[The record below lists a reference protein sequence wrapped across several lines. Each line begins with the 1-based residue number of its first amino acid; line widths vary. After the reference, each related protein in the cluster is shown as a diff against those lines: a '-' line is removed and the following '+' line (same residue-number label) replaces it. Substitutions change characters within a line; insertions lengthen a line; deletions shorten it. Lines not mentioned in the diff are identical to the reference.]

1 MQDIPKID
9 KTKVRIVFANSEDKM
24 QIANNIVEQFH
35 GYVASKKTVGRCLK
49 YLIAYEGS
57 YVGTFWVGSGFKPT
71 PKSILNYFGKS
82 QREFD
87 SIFNQVADNK
97 RFCLVQSI
105 PNLGSITLSLIRKQ
119 VKQDWANLYGDDL
132 IAVITTI
139 GGDRK
144 GSVYLAD
151 NWKVIGETSGLPSDR
166 KAVSMKWNNSDEI
179 NDRFIKPTGE
189 NKKTILITT
198 SLGNYKFV
206 NNSVPSVK
214 AEEQL
219 ILI

>member
-1 MQDIPKID
+1 MQDRMTID
-9 KTKVRIVFANSEDKM
+9 KAKVGIVFANSEDKI

-49 YLIAYEGS
+49 YLIDYQNT

-71 PKSILNYFGKS
+71 PKSILDYFGKS
-82 QREFD
+82 QKEFD
-87 SIFNQVADNK
+87 LIFNQVADNK
-97 RFCLVQSI
+97 RFCLVESI
-105 PNLGSITLSLIRKQ
+105 PNLGSITLSLIRKRI
-119 VKQDWANLYGDDL
+119 KKDWGNIYGDDL

-151 NWKVIGETSGLPSDR
+151 NWALIGETSGLPSDR

-179 NDRFIKPTGE
+179 NDRYIKPTGE
-189 NKKTILITT
+189 NKKRILITT
-198 SLGNYKFV
+198 SLGNYKFANQAV
-206 NNSVPSVK
+206 TNAK
-214 AEEQL
+214 TEEQL